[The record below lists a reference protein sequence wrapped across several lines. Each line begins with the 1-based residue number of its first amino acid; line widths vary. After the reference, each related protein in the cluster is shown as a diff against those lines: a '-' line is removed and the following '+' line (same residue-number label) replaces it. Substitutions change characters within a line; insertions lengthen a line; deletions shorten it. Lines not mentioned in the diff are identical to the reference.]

1 MKYSMFHAHLKHQNT
16 GVILHILMCLCLSG
30 ILSAFQIN
38 SAQAAIRPPRDTRP
52 PTVPSGLTATAASSS
67 QINLSWTAST
77 DSSSG
82 VRGYKVYRGTTQI
95 ANVTTTSFSNT
106 GLAANTNYQYS
117 VAAYDRAGNTS
128 SKSTS
133 VSATTLSNS
142 TDTTPPSTPDG
153 LTASAISSSTVN
165 LSWTAATDNV
175 GVKGYTVFRDGSQI
189 ASVTTTTFTNNGL
202 SPATSYQYTVL
213 AYDAAGN
220 NSSESQPVSATTLE
234 GGSGDTTA
242 PTVPTNL
249 NATATSS
256 SAINLTWTASED
268 AVGVTGYKI
277 FRNGSEITTVTGTS
291 FSNTGLTA
299 STTYS
304 YTVSAMDAAGNES
317 DQSQSASATTQ
328 SGGGGGP
335 AAGVP
340 AGIYSIDNVVDKPFV
355 DGVLIR
361 IHWSQVEKTEGTYDF
376 SKIATTVKKAQA
388 LGHSVT
394 LATIVAADPTWL
406 AAKSETYNDPQF
418 GQTIV
423 PWDTTMLSAL
433 EKLTAALSVYQID
446 GVPLKDHPTVKQV
459 DAPIGGIQSVRLR
472 QLPSGYTADKLK
484 EGVYRSV
491 GAWATAFPNKHLYVG
506 LFGIQDNISNPSTAD
521 DIRDTLLA
529 QYKNVSFFQEVLS
542 GSAPNGPLGDVLEP
556 AVGKT
561 GIMFQ
566 ACGEWSNQ
574 GAWPQCNFPQG
585 DTPSAGIAHGYN
597 DYGATY
603 FEIYENDLNNSS
615 YASQFQQW
623 HDTLA
628 PYLP

>member
-1 MKYSMFHAHLKHQNT
+1 MKYSTFHTHLKHQNT
-16 GVILHILMCLCLSG
+16 NIILPILICLCLSG
-30 ILSAFQIN
+30 ILSVISVN
-38 SAQAAIRPPRDTRP
+38 SAEAAIRPPRDTRP

-67 QINLSWTAST
+67 QINLSWKASS

-82 VRGYKVYRGTTQI
+82 IKGYKVYRGNTQI
-95 ANVTTTSFSNT
+95 ATVTTTSFSNT
-106 GLAANTNYQYS
+106 GLSANTNYQYS

-142 TDTTPPSTPDG
+142 TDTTPPSTPEG
-153 LTASAISSSTVN
+153 LTASAVSSSTIS
-165 LSWTAATDNV
+165 LSWAAATDDV
-175 GVKGYTVFRDGSQI
+175 GVKGYTVFRGGSQV
-189 ASVTTTTFTNNGL
+189 ASVTTTSFSDNGL
-202 SPATSYQYTVL
+202 SANTTYQYTVL

-220 NSSESQPVSATTLE
+220 NSSQSQPASATTPE

-242 PTVPTNL
+242 PTVPANL
-249 NATATSS
+249 KATATSS
-256 SAINLTWTASED
+256 SAINLTWTASDD
-268 AVGVTGYKI
+268 AVGVTGYKV
-277 FRNGSEITTVTGTS
+277 FRNGSEITTVTNTS
-291 FSNTGLTA
+291 FSNTGLA
-299 STTYS
+299 ANTTYS

-328 SGGGGGP
+328 SGGGGP

-361 IHWSQVEKTEGTYDF
+361 IHWSQVEKTEGVYDF
-376 SKIATTVKKAQA
+376 AKIATTVKKAQA

-394 LATIVAADPTWL
+394 LATMVVAEPTWL
-406 AAKSETYNDPQF
+406 AAKSETYNDSQF

-423 PWDTTMLSAL
+423 PWDTTMLTAL
-433 EKLTAALSVYQID
+433 EKLTTALSAYQID

-459 DAPIGGIQSVRLR
+459 DASIGGIQSVRLR
-472 QLPSGYTADKLK
+472 QLPSGYTADKFK

-491 GAWATAFPNKHLYVG
+491 NAWANAFPSKHLYVG
-506 LFGIQDNISNPSTAD
+506 LFGISDNISNPSTTD
-521 DIRDTLLA
+521 DIRDTLMA
-529 QYKNVSFFQEVLS
+529 QHSNVNFFQEVLS

-556 AVGKT
+556 ASGKT

-585 DTPSAGIAHGYN
+585 DTPNAGIAHGYN
-597 DYGATY
+597 DYNATY

>member
-1 MKYSMFHAHLKHQNT
+1 MKYSTFHTHLKHQNT
-16 GVILHILMCLCLSG
+16 DIILHRLTYLCL
-30 ILSAFQIN
+30 LAFINLFYIN
-38 SAQAAIRPPRDTRP
+38 SADAAIRPPRDTRP

-82 VRGYKVYRGTTQI
+82 IRGYKVYRSNTQI
-95 ANVTTTSFSNT
+95 ATVTTTSFSNT
-106 GLAANTNYQYS
+106 GLSANTTYQYA

-128 SKSTS
+128 SKSSS

-142 TDTTPPSTPDG
+142 TDTTPPSAPEG
-153 LTASAISSSTVN
+153 LTATAISSSAIN
-165 LSWTAATDNV
+165 LTWTAATDDV
-175 GVKGYTVFRDGSQI
+175 GVKGYTVFRNGAQV
-189 ASVTTTTFTNNGL
+189 ASVTTTAFSDTGL
-202 SPATSYQYTVL
+202 TADTTYQYNVL
-213 AYDAAGN
+213 AYDEAGN
-220 NSSESQPVSATTLE
+220 NSPQSEPASATTE
-234 GGSGDTTA
+234 ISSGDTTA
-242 PTVPTNL
+242 PSIPSDL
-249 NATATSS
+249 IATAISS
-256 SAINLTWTASED
+256 SAINLTWTASSD
-268 AVGVTGYKI
+268 SVGVTGYKV
-277 FRNGSEITTVTGTS
+277 FRNGSEITTVTNTS
-291 FSNTGLTA
+291 FSDTGLTA

-304 YTVSAMDAAGNES
+304 YTVSALDAAGNES

-361 IHWSQVEKTEGTYDF
+361 IQWSQVEKTEGVYDF
-376 SKIATTVKKAQA
+376 SKVATTVKKAQA

-433 EKLTAALSVYQID
+433 EKLTTALSTYQID
-446 GVPLKDHPTVKQV
+446 GVPLKDHPSVKQV

-491 GAWATAFPNKHLYVG
+491 SAWSTAFPNKHLYVG

-574 GAWPQCNFPQG
+574 AAWPQCNFPQD
-585 DTPSAGIAHGYN
+585 DTPSAGIAHGFN
-597 DYGATY
+597 DYNATY

-615 YASQFQQW
+615 YSSQFQQW